1 MPAEVETPTGRV
13 AGSFTG
19 ASFTGVLVAALDAAW
34 SAIQARH
41 REVPDVIVTVGSGT
55 LGQSAGETRLG
66 HFAAERWQRSGSG
79 AGPAGGDAAG
89 GGDAGAG
96 RVPELFIGGEGLAAG
111 PERVLATLL
120 HEAGHGL
127 ADARGIKDTSR
138 QGRYHNRAYRDLARE
153 LGLVCEDAGA
163 HGWTDTRLPPS
174 TAAAYGPV
182 LEALGAA
189 LVAFRHPEPGREAG
203 AGKKRGNGVVA
214 ACQCPRQFR
223 ITASVLQAGPIVCA
237 VCQAPFMD
245 TTPDTGDQDGD
256 QDQDEARDDE
266 GQERS

>member
-1 MPAEVETPTGRV
+1 MPAEVETPAARV
-13 AGSFTG
+13 AGSFT
-19 ASFTGVLVAALDAAW
+19 AVLVAALDAAW
-34 SAIQARH
+34 SAIQTRH

-66 HFAAERWQRSGSG
+66 HFATERWQR
-79 AGPAGGDAAG
+79 GPAGGGPAG

-111 PERVLATLL
+111 PDRVLATLL

-138 QGRYHNRAYRDLARE
+138 QGRYHNTRYRDLARE

-163 HGWTDTRLPPS
+163 HGWTVTRLPPS

-182 LEALGAA
+182 LAALGAA
-189 LVAFRHPEPGREAG
+189 LVAFRHPEPGRQAG
-203 AGKKRGNGVVA
+203 AGRKRGNGVVA
-214 ACQCPRQFR
+214 ACQCPRRFR
-223 ITASVLQAGPIVCA
+223 ITSSVLQAGPIVCA
-237 VCQAPFMD
+237 VCQAPFVN
-245 TTPDTGDQDGD
+245 TTPDVADQDGD
-256 QDQDEARDDE
+256 QGQDEGRDDQ

>member
-1 MPAEVETPTGRV
+1 MPAEVETPATRV
-13 AGSFTG
+13 GGSFTG
-19 ASFTGVLVAALDAAW
+19 GSFTAVLVAALDAAW
-34 SAIQARH
+34 SAIQTRH

-55 LGQSAGETRLG
+55 LGQAAGETRLG
-66 HFAAERWQRSGSG
+66 HFAAERWQRSSSG
-79 AGPAGGDAAG
+79 AGPADGD
-89 GGDAGAG
+89 DAR

-111 PERVLATLL
+111 PDRVLATLL

-138 QGRYHNRAYRDLARE
+138 QGRYHNTRYRDLARE

-163 HGWTDTRLPPS
+163 HGWTATRLPPS

-203 AGKKRGNGVVA
+203 ASKKRGNGVVA

-223 ITASVLQAGPIVCA
+223 ITASVLEAGPIVCA
-237 VCQAPFMD
+237 VCEAQFVN
-245 TTPDTGDQDGD
+245 TTPGAGDEHQED
-256 QDQDEARDDE
+256 Q
-266 GQERS
+266 